1 MLKIKYNVF
10 KCKQNDMIWE
20 RGITMLINQTFEID
34 SCDDIELNIRRT
46 SKLEYRI
53 SYDNK
58 KEMKAIVFIIGGYGV
73 NSNMSI
79 MDFDRQYIA
88 QKFDVIAINVIYWC
102 FSTRMGTDKDYSAQ
116 LYISDKDLI
125 YLKQALEQHGLE
137 TFGLNEKT
145 AAEFLQKLDSK
156 IDQLKATEEQ
166 RSDYRAI
173 VTGMLVPPH
182 GEYQNYGIMAA
193 IDHINVLKDLVKKFP
208 NFKNLPKI
216 YGGGSYGGYLSLL
229 IAKIA
234 PWHVDAVIDNS
245 GEALLLLRY
254 IIGRDLNQCEFAF
267 AEENIQVNCFLKTF
281 WNANPNSAYCFKSEN
296 YAIRALLNS
305 IHLQAQAQKNKDIV
319 YISYHSKTDLMS
331 PVEDKIKL
339 IQAYKVLGYD
349 VEFNL
354 IDGESID
361 GKFVKHFDHGGG
373 ITIKALFKKELPRLL
388 ERFQGRKFTLR
399 QDNIC
404 YHCGDKN
411 FIFKDKENNFELEV
425 VNN

>member
-1 MLKIKYNVF
+1 MLV
-10 KCKQNDMIWE
+10 
-20 RGITMLINQTFEID
+20 NQTFKID
-34 SCDDIELNIRRT
+34 SCDDVELGIKRT

-53 SYDNK
+53 SYDEER
-58 KEMKAIVFIIGGYGV
+58 EMKAIVFIIGGYGT

-88 QKFDVIAINVIYWC
+88 QKFDVIVINVIYWC
-102 FSTRMGTDKDYSAQ
+102 FSTRTGMDNDYGAQ

-137 TFGLNEKT
+137 TFDLSEKT
-145 AAEFLQKLDSK
+145 AGEFLKKLDSK
-156 IDQLKATEEQ
+156 IRQLKATNKQ
-166 RSDYRAI
+166 KNDYKA
-173 VTGMLVPPH
+173 VTTGMLIPPH

-245 GEALLLLRY
+245 GEALLLLQY

-267 AEENIQVNCFLKTF
+267 IEENIQVNCFLKTF
-281 WNANPNSAYCFKSEN
+281 WNANPDSAYCFKSEN

-305 IHLQAQAQKNKDIV
+305 IHLQA
-319 YISYHSKTDLMS
+319 
-331 PVEDKIKL
+331 
-339 IQAYKVLGYD
+339 
-349 VEFNL
+349 
-354 IDGESID
+354 
-361 GKFVKHFDHGGG
+361 
-373 ITIKALFKKELPRLL
+373 
-388 ERFQGRKFTLR
+388 
-399 QDNIC
+399 
-404 YHCGDKN
+404 
-411 FIFKDKENNFELEV
+411 
-425 VNN
+425 

>member
-1 MLKIKYNVF
+1 MLANQIF
-10 KCKQNDMIWE
+10 K
-20 RGITMLINQTFEID
+20 ID
-34 SCDDIELNIRRT
+34 SCDDAELGIKRT

-53 SYDNK
+53 SYDDA
-58 KEMKAIVFIIGGYGV
+58 KEMKAIVFIIGGYGT

-88 QKFDVIAINVIYWC
+88 QKFDVIVINVIYWC
-102 FSTRMGTDKDYSAQ
+102 FSARMGMDNDYAAQ
-116 LYISDKDLI
+116 LYISDEDLI

-137 TFGLNEKT
+137 TFGLSEKT
-145 AAEFLQKLDSK
+145 AGEFLQKLDFK
-156 IDQLKATEEQ
+156 IHQLKLANKQ
-166 RSDYRAI
+166 SNDYRAV
-173 VTGMLVPPH
+173 VTGTLIPPN

-234 PWHVDAVIDNS
+234 PWHVDGVIDNS
-245 GEALLLLRY
+245 GEALLLLQY
-254 IIGRDLNQCEFAF
+254 IIGRDLKQCEFIF
-267 AEENIQVNCFLKTF
+267 NEKNIQFNCFLKTC
-281 WNANPNSAYCFKSEN
+281 WSANPDSTCCFKSEN
-296 YAIRALLNS
+296 YIIRALLNS
-305 IHLQAQAQKNKDIV
+305 IHLQAQAQKNKDII

-331 PVEDKIKL
+331 PAEDKIKL
-339 IQAYKVLGYD
+339 IQAYRVLGYD

-354 IDGESID
+354 IDDESID
-361 GKFVKHFDHGGG
+361 GKFIKHFDHGGG

-388 ERFQGRKFTLR
+388 ERFQGRKFVLR